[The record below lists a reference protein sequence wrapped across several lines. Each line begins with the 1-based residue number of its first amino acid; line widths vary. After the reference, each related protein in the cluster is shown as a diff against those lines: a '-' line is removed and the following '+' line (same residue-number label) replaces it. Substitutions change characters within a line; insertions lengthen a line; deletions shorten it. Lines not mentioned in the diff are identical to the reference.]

1 MVKAVLLER
10 VRRRTRER
18 GAAVFMV
25 VMVLTLVSAIGVF
38 SMRSASLVDLASG
51 YNRQNVQ
58 ATFVAEYAARAA
70 ATYLERNPGVVTTN
84 VRVPGCASALLAA
97 NGDATCA
104 VLKDT
109 LLDMSFTDIAP
120 RPYTD
125 NLSGLLSLPAEPT
138 LIRTEFVT
146 ELTEP
151 AAASVTASPGFSSG
165 LFKQVTLTS
174 ISRVYPTDG
183 SGGTNVCSTAA
194 RGSVSQQV
202 VRAHAV
208 VPL

>member
-1 MVKAVLLER
+1 MVSSALLER
-10 VRRRTRER
+10 VRRRSRER

-84 VRVPGCASALLAA
+84 VRVAGCGSALLAA
-97 NGDATCA
+97 NADATCA
-104 VLKDT
+104 VLKDS
-109 LLDMSFTDIAP
+109 LLDTSFRETAE
-120 RPYTD
+120 RPYVN
-125 NLSGLLSLPAEPT
+125 NLSGLLSLPDEPT
-138 LIRTEFVT
+138 QIGAEFVT

-165 LFKQVTLTS
+165 LFKQITLTS
-174 ISRVYPTDG
+174 ISRVYPTDATG
-183 SGGTNVCSTAA
+183 AGVCSPAS

>member
-1 MVKAVLLER
+1 MVNAVLLER
-10 VRRRTRER
+10 MRRRSRER

-58 ATFVAEYAARAA
+58 ATLVAEYAARAA
-70 ATYLERNPGVVTTN
+70 ASYLERNPGLVGENT
-84 VRVPGCASALLAA
+84 RAPGCASALQAINA
-97 NGDATCA
+97 DATCI
-104 VLKDT
+104 VLKDS
-109 LLDMSFTDIAP
+109 LLDTSFADIAP
-120 RPYTD
+120 RVYVD
-125 NLSGLLSLPAEPT
+125 GLSGLLSLPNEPT

-151 AAASVTASPGFSSG
+151 ATAGLIAGFPAG
-165 LFKQVTLTS
+165 RFKQITLTS
-174 ISRVYPTDG
+174 ISKVYPTDSTG
-183 SGGTNVCSTAA
+183 AGVCAPES

-202 VRAHAV
+202 VRAHAL
-208 VPL
+208 VPK

>member
-1 MVKAVLLER
+1 MVTSLLLHR
-10 VRRRTRER
+10 ARRRRQER

-58 ATFVAEYAARAA
+58 AAFVAEYAARAA
-70 ATYLERNPGVVTTN
+70 ATYLERNPGLVTTTA
-84 VRVPGCASALLAA
+84 RVPGCATALLAVNA
-97 NGDATCA
+97 DATCA
-104 VLKDT
+104 VLKDS
-109 LLDMSFTDIAP
+109 LLDSAFADIAP
-120 RPYTD
+120 RAFSD
-125 NLSGLLSLPAEPT
+125 GLSGLLSLPAEPT

-151 AAASVTASPGFSSG
+151 AAASVAMSPGFSSG
-165 LFKQVTLTS
+165 LFKQITLTS

-183 SGGTNVCSTAA
+183 TGAGVCAPASRGT
-194 RGSVSQQV
+194 VSQQV
-202 VRAHAV
+202 VRAHAI